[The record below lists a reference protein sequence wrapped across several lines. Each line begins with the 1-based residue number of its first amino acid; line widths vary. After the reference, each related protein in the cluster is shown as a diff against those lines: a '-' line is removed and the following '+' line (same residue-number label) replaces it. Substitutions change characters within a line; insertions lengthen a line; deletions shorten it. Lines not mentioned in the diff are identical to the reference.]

1 VRAAVTP
8 NGPVEGRRVAVT
20 GLGALTCAGVGVD
33 ALWSAL
39 EMDVAPTSKRVAP
52 FDATHLGG
60 PKELR
65 RFDPFTLYALMA
77 ADEAW
82 RQSGLEGPIVDAG
95 SIVTTGIGGLQTIL
109 EQFTVLTDRGPD
121 RVSPFLIP
129 MMMPNAATAAI
140 SMRFGLGGPCE
151 TVTTACAAGTHA
163 IGNAARLVAQG
174 RCPVAVAGGAEAVMV
189 QMAEAGFRNMTALS
203 AQDLSRPFDAE
214 RDGFVMGEGAGVL
227 ILEEWEHARAR
238 GATIL
243 AEVVG
248 AASTAD
254 AYHVTAPDPA
264 GNGAVRCMELALDDA
279 GLAAS
284 ELSHI
289 NAHGTST
296 PLNDLAEAVAVRRV
310 FGDDA
315 PPVTSIKGHL
325 GHSLAAAGALEGVTS
340 VMTLLRQSIPPTAGT
355 HNVDPAIDLDVV
367 TGKPRAAV
375 VDTVLSNSFGFG
387 GHNGSVVFR
396 RYDAEIPNQSSRWRS
411 TNEFS

>member
-8 NGPVEGRRVAVT
+8 NGPVAGYRVAVT
-20 GLGALTCAGVGVD
+20 GLGALTCAGVGVE

-39 EMDVAPTSKRVAP
+39 ESDEAPPTKRVAP

-65 RFDPFTLYALMA
+65 RLDPFALYALMA

-82 RQSGLEGPIVDAG
+82 RQSGLKGPLVDAG
-95 SIVTTGIGGLQTIL
+95 SVVTTGIGGLQTIL
-109 EQFTVLTDRGPD
+109 KEYVVLTERGAD
-121 RVSPFLIP
+121 RVSPFMVP
-129 MMMPNAATAAI
+129 MMMPNAATAAV

-174 RCPVAVAGGAEAVMV
+174 RCPVAVAGGAEAVMIDI
-189 QMAEAGFRNMTALS
+189 AEAGFRNMTALS
-203 AQDLSRPFDAE
+203 AQDLSRPFDVD

-227 ILEEWEHARAR
+227 ILEEWEHALAR

-254 AYHVTAPDPA
+254 AHHITAPDPT
-264 GNGAVRCMELALDDA
+264 GNGAIRCMELALADA
-279 GLAAS
+279 GLGPAGI
-284 ELSHI
+284 SHI

-296 PLNDLAEAVAVRRV
+296 PLNDLAEAVAVHHL
-310 FGDDA
+310 FGDA
-315 PPVTSIKGHL
+315 PPPVTSIKGHL
-325 GHSLAAAGALEGVTS
+325 GHSLAAAGALEGVVS
-340 VMTLLRQSIPPTAGT
+340 VLTLLRQSMPPTAGT
-355 HNVDPAIDLDVV
+355 RHVDPEVDLDVV
-367 TGKPRAAV
+367 LGKPRHAEIE
-375 VDTVLSNSFGFG
+375 TVLSNSFGFG

-396 RYDAEIPNQSSRWRS
+396 RFAS
-411 TNEFS
+411 